1 METNLASAERSLRE
15 QMRRMEELT
24 EDYAKY
30 LEQCSNAETTYK
42 VKFASERF
50 SARLGGD
57 IDGKK
62 MTQDAC
68 EDFAI
73 LNSVDE
79 RKSYDAA
86 RTRLEATKQA
96 LVTVRSQ
103 IDSLRSL
110 MASYRGAGI

>member
-1 METNLASAERSLRE
+1 METNLASAERALRE

-24 EDYAKY
+24 ETYAKSV
-30 LEQCSNAETTYK
+30 EECSIAETDYK

-68 EDFAI
+68 EDFAT
-73 LNSVDE
+73 LNSIDE
-79 RKSYDAA
+79 RRTYDAA
-86 RTRLEATKQA
+86 KAKLEANKQA